1 MKSLILSRAVKSKL
15 GKVMELN
22 RLIHSLVSLSLIHS
36 LKWRMSS
43 PSLQIRIRT
52 ANVTGAEIGGIEV
65 IEKNVVAL
73 EISYVV

>member
-1 MKSLILSRAVKSKL
+1 MSLILSRAVKSKL

-22 RLIHSLVSLSLIHS
+22 RLTHSLVSLSLIHS
-36 LKWRMSS
+36 LKWRISS
-43 PSLQIRIRT
+43 LSLQIRIKIVS
-52 ANVTGAEIGGIEV
+52 ATGAEIGGIEV